1 MVKELQ
7 INKRNNKKLETIE
20 NWTEDIVS
28 ISLKKM
34 LEQLIMN

>member
-7 INKRNNKKLETIE
+7 INKRKNKKLETIE